1 MKFYDQKS
9 HFDVNI
15 YGPEQTVNR
24 NSKAQQQWTAAPRG
38 HARPRSYAASPS
50 KARRKLKG
58 LGSAGSTPTMA
69 SWLLLRLPSF
79 PWLPPPPPPG
89 SFSGHGGGGGGDGG
103 DWRPNVIA
111 AVAGVHLG
119 RALRR
124 RFVGLLCSPE
134 VRNLEAL
141 PRIGDILSGG
151 SQAFAAHALLGAL
164 GNVFSTSYVC
174 SFALFDGNGSNG
186 TYIGNRKMPSR
197 RPRGINS
204 KKRLWTNVLLAVN
217 VLAYLAQVATQGKLL
232 MWGAKSCNYDLQWKI
247 NSLIDRGQ
255 FWRLATSSLLH
266 ANLTHL
272 AFNCFSLNSMGP
284 MVEMLTGPRRFLT
297 VYFTSAVAGSLLSYR
312 FCEFPAVGAS
322 GAIFGLV
329 GAYAVYMW
337 RHRRFF
343 GNGKES
349 LEHIGRVVVLNMGM
363 GLLSRGIDNWA
374 HVSLL
379 ILLTT
384 QFNST

>member
-1 MKFYDQKS
+1 
-9 HFDVNI
+9 
-15 YGPEQTVNR
+15 
-24 NSKAQQQWTAAPRG
+24 
-38 HARPRSYAASPS
+38 
-50 KARRKLKG
+50 
-58 LGSAGSTPTMA
+58 MA
-69 SWLLLRLPSF
+69 SWLLLPLSSF

-89 SFSGHGGGGGGDGG
+89 SSSGHGGGGGGDGG
-103 DWRPNVIA
+103 DWKPNVIA
-111 AVAGVHLG
+111 AVAGAHLG
-119 RALRR
+119 RTLRR

-141 PRIGDILSGG
+141 PRIRDIFSVG
-151 SQAFAAHALLGAL
+151 SNAFAALPVLGAL
-164 GNVFSTSYVC
+164 GNMLSASYVC
-174 SFALFDGNGSNG
+174 SFALFNGNGSNG
-186 TYIGNRKMPSR
+186 TYIGNGRMSR

-204 KKRLWTNVLLAVN
+204 KRRLWTNVLLAVN
-217 VLAYLAQVATQGKLL
+217 ILAYLAQVATQGKLL
-232 MWGAKSCNYDLQWKI
+232 MWGAKI

-255 FWRLATSSLLH
+255 YWRLATSSLLH

-284 MVEMLTGPRRFLT
+284 TVEMLTGPKRFLA
-297 VYFTSAVAGSLLSYR
+297 VYFTSALAGSLMSYR
-312 FCEFPAVGAS
+312 YCEFPAVGAS

-337 RHRRFF
+337 RHKRFF

-374 HVSLL
+374 HLGGLL
-379 ILLTT
+379 GGVAMAWLLGPAWQYQYVAKDGRAVFKDRAPILLLKGGRR
-384 QFNST
+384 SR